1 MSVDASK
8 AASKKSKKRKNETP
22 EERAARKALKKQK
35 LLQPKPR
42 SDSFSKPAALPAPE
56 RAAATP
62 SAPAEA
68 KPSAPAGAEP
78 TFAAFAKEHAVEL
91 SGSEP
96 VPVVEFAKAPFNAAC
111 QQKLAKEGFAK
122 PTPTQSV
129 SWPLALTGTDLIS
142 IAKTGSGKT
151 LGFLL
156 PAFHRIEQK
165 FERNS
170 ATIAAPKIVVMAPT
184 RELALQ
190 IASDAAKFAP
200 CFGGTTAVCY
210 GGAPKWEQIKKL
222 RWLNNRGCVVATPG
236 RLNDLQNQG
245 KIFLN
250 EVDVLVLD
258 EADRMLDMGFE
269 PQIREVVSR
278 MPPRQTMLFTATW
291 GKDVQKVAR
300 TLVQGE
306 PTRVSFGD
314 AASGK
319 LTANKDVTQTIE
331 IVESWRDKKV
341 KAIER
346 LKALHKDSSAKT
358 IVFLATKRACDEVAN
373 ELWYSGMKC
382 DSIHG
387 DKEQR
392 ERDRVIGQ
400 FRRNEVMCL
409 IATDVAARG
418 LDVSDVTNVVQID
431 FPAAS
436 GKAGVEDYIH
446 RIGRTGRAG
455 RKGSAHAYLT
465 KDDIKANGRVLV
477 AILRDAGQ
485 EVPAE
490 LAELTSRAG
499 GKGGGKGGRGRGRG
513 RGFGRGRGRGGGF
526 GKGQKRKW

>member
-1 MSVDASK
+1 MAAVDEK
-8 AASKKSKKRKNETP
+8 KKSKKRKNETP

-35 LLQPKPR
+35 LLTPKPR
-42 SDSFSKPAALPAPE
+42 SDSFSKPAALPQTE
-56 RAAATP
+56 RAEAT
-62 SAPAEA
+62 
-68 KPSAPAGAEP
+68 

-91 SGSEP
+91 SGQEP
-96 VPVVEFAKAPFNAAC
+96 VPVVAFDQSPFNAAC
-111 QQKLAKEGFAK
+111 QQKLSKEGFAK

-156 PAFHRIEQK
+156 PAFHRVEQK

-170 ATIAAPKIVVMAPT
+170 STIAAPKVVVMAPT

-200 CFGGTTAVCY
+200 CFGGKTAVCY
-210 GGAPKWEQIKKL
+210 GGAPKWEQVKKL
-222 RWLNNRGCVVATPG
+222 RFLNGRGCVVATPG

-278 MPPRQTMLFTATW
+278 MPSRQTMLFTATW

-300 TLVQGE
+300 TLVSGE

-331 IVESWRDKKV
+331 IVDSWRDKKT

-373 ELWYSGMKC
+373 ELWYAGLKC

-400 FRRNEVMCL
+400 FRRNEVMVL
-409 IATDVAARG
+409 VATDVAARG

-455 RKGSAHAYLT
+455 KKGEAHAYLT

-513 RGFGRGRGRGGGF
+513 RGFGRGGRGRGGGF